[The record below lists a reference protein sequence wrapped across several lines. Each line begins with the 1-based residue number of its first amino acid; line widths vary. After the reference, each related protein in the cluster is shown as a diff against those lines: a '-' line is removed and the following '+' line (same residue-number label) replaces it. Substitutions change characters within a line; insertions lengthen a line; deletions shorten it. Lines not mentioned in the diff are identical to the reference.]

1 MAVQA
6 EIKFVDST
14 DLEIGGIRRVVGVT
28 KIRDLVS
35 LISAATL
42 DSNPRKPK
50 RNDITDSI
58 CSELRNR
65 DFLFTYKT
73 RGLLVGSA
81 NVVQI
86 SANHFQVDF
95 VDQLIEGILDG
106 GHNTLA
112 IGLSILEA
120 ATGRPSEVARISD
133 WKDFKSYWLSNKM
146 AVDHWASKDG
156 SDSFKDMQIGLEFIL
171 PSNVSDLASIE
182 LFKRSIIDICSA
194 RNTST
199 PLKTSTMLGKLGLL
213 EPLKERIGDPY
224 LSRIQWEQN
233 GQGVVKSDDLI
244 SMTLVPFKAMLRY
257 FPVLNKAGRQMSVKA
272 ANSLYAG
279 RTAGVKN
286 YGELMQSD
294 RLTKRTSDYKRIIYG
309 SEIES
314 VFDLAATLPEIYDHI
329 YLLFPDAFDST
340 SSQKLMSL
348 QTIIDWNHRH
358 RSQLK
363 LPYSGVPVD
372 RVFPE
377 ALIQPLLRGLELLIG
392 FDESERRLFWKTD
405 PIDFL
410 TEHMSDLVQPIPTA
424 FISTYNCSP
433 DQFGK
438 DKHAVVYENVCAQF
452 RRFL

>member
-14 DLEIGGIRRVVGVT
+14 DLEIGGIRRIVGVT
-28 KIRDLVS
+28 RVRDLVS

-58 CSELRNR
+58 CGELRNR

-81 NVVQI
+81 NVIQK
-86 SANHFQVDF
+86 SNNHFQVDL
-95 VDQLIEGILDG
+95 VDQQIEGILDG

-112 IGLSILEA
+112 IGLTILEA
-120 ATGRPSEVARISD
+120 ATGRPSEVAKISD
-133 WKDFKSYWLSNKM
+133 WKEFKNYWSANKG
-146 AVDHWASKDG
+146 AVDYWTAEIG
-156 SDSFKDMQIGLEFIL
+156 TDSFKDMLIGLEFIL
-171 PSNVSDLASIE
+171 PSDVNDLNSVE

-213 EPLKERIGDPY
+213 EPLKERIGEPY

-233 GQGVVKSDDLI
+233 GQGSVKSDDLI
-244 SMTLVPFKAMLRY
+244 SMTLVPFKAMLKY
-257 FPVLNKAGRQMSVKA
+257 HQVLNKAGRPMTVKA

-286 YGELMQSD
+286 YGDLMQSD
-294 RLTKRTSDYKRIIYG
+294 TLTKRTSDYKRVIYG

-314 VFDLAATLPEIYDHI
+314 VFDLAATLPEIYDEI
-329 YLLFPDAFDST
+329 YSLFPASFDANSEK
-340 SSQKLMSL
+340 SLMSL
-348 QTIIDWNHRH
+348 QSIIDWNHRH
-358 RSQLK
+358 RLHLR
-363 LPYSGVPVD
+363 LPYSGAPVD
-372 RVFPE
+372 KVFPE
-377 ALIQPLLRGLELLIG
+377 ALIQPILRGLELLIG
-392 FDESERRLFWKTD
+392 FDSFERKLFWMKE
-405 PIDFL
+405 PISFL
-410 TEHMSDLVQPIPTA
+410 NDHMSDLVQPIPRA
-424 FISTYNCSP
+424 FISTYNCAP

-438 DKHAVVYENVCAQF
+438 DKHAVVYENVYAQF